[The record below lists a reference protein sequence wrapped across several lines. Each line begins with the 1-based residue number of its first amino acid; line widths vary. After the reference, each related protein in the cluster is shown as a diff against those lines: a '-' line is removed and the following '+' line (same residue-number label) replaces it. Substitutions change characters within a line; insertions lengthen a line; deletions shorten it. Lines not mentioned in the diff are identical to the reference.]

1 LQRILT
7 FTPKL
12 KKQNRNPRF
21 KLSTINHYCLQPLK
35 TAKKLQN
42 LGKCLKPFTAKTVIR
57 LEGKHVMLF
66 GIYRGLPKEAT
77 RLIYSLI
84 LPSVAYGMLYT
95 DISYFLTTVQGLPD
109 VTMGI
114 IVTLMGVSTFSAS
127 IPLGMAADRYGKKKV
142 LVAGNIVASVT
153 LVIFALTTNPAVLF
167 AAAILEGVSEGAAAA
182 AISALLAEKCD
193 ATKRNSV
200 FSLFGFAQSMA
211 FGAGSFAIPAVVVF
225 QVLGFGDRESHT
237 LLYIALAMLSLAS
250 TFLMLRISE
259 SRIPNGVKKTKSKLN
274 IKRLFPKKSR
284 NVLAKYVLTGATIA
298 FGAGLFVPLMTRWM
312 NLQYGVADQVSGP
325 ILGATSLV
333 IGVSTL
339 ASPYLAKKI
348 GLVKAVVATQATS
361 TLFMFLTPL
370 SPSFLLASTVYTLR
384 AFLMNMSSP
393 LEQSMIM
400 GLVATDE
407 RGAASGISTAL
418 WRLPNALSSFIG
430 AWLMGIGFL
439 ALPFFLATAF
449 YVVSIVMFWFFFK
462 NTLMPEEIAEKQS
475 QVDVHEKLS

>member
-1 LQRILT
+1 
-7 FTPKL
+7 
-12 KKQNRNPRF
+12 
-21 KLSTINHYCLQPLK
+21 
-35 TAKKLQN
+35 
-42 LGKCLKPFTAKTVIR
+42 
-57 LEGKHVMLF
+57 MLF
-66 GIYRGLPKEAT
+66 GSYRGLPKEAT
-77 RLIYSLI
+77 RLIYSMI

-127 IPLGMAADRYGKKKV
+127 IPLGMAADRYGKKKL
-142 LVAGNIVASVT
+142 LVTGNIAASVT
-153 LVIFALTTNPAVLF
+153 LIIFALTTNPAILF
-167 AAAILEGVSEGAAAA
+167 AAAILEGISEGATSA

-193 ATKRNSV
+193 AARRNSV

-211 FGAGSFAIPAVVVF
+211 FAAGSFAIPGVVIF
-225 QVLGFGDRESHT
+225 QVLGFGNRESHT

-250 TFLMLRISE
+250 TILMLRISE
-259 SRIPNGVKKTKSKLN
+259 SRILTKKEKTKTRLN
-274 IKRLFPKKSR
+274 FKGLFPQKSR
-284 NVLAKYVLTGATIA
+284 GILVKYVLTGATIA
-298 FGAGLFVPLMTRWM
+298 FGAGLFVPLMSRWM
-312 NLQYGVADQVSGP
+312 HLQYGVADDVSGP

-333 IGVSTL
+333 IGVATL

-348 GLVKAVVATQATS
+348 GLIKAVVATQAAS

-370 SPSFLLASTVYTLR
+370 SPGFLLASTVYTVR

-400 GLVATDE
+400 GLVATEE

-418 WRLPNALSSFIG
+418 WRLPNAFSSFIG

-439 ALPFFLATAF
+439 AFPFFLATAF
-449 YVVSIVMFWFFFK
+449 YVVSITIFWFFFK
-462 NTLMPEEIAEKQS
+462 NTRMPEETAECPHE
-475 QVDVHEKLS
+475 VDVQGKLS

>member
-1 LQRILT
+1 
-7 FTPKL
+7 
-12 KKQNRNPRF
+12 
-21 KLSTINHYCLQPLK
+21 
-35 TAKKLQN
+35 
-42 LGKCLKPFTAKTVIR
+42 
-57 LEGKHVMLF
+57 MLF
-66 GIYRGLPKEAT
+66 GSYRGLPKEAT

-167 AAAILEGVSEGAAAA
+167 AAAILEGVSEGAASAA
-182 AISALLAEKCD
+182 TSALLAEKCD

-259 SRIPNGVKKTKSKLN
+259 SRIPTKMEKTKTKLN
-274 IKRLFPKKSR
+274 LKGLFPQKSR

-348 GLVKAVVATQATS
+348 GLVKAVVATQAIIDAVHVPYAAFSQFSVGKHGLYFASIPHEHVQPLGTVNDHGTRRDRRTRS
-361 TLFMFLTPL
+361 SLRNKHSALETTERLKLIHRRVADGHRILSLALLPCHRILRCFYRQCSGSSSRTPQCL
-370 SPSFLLASTVYTLR
+370 K
-384 AFLMNMSSP
+384 
-393 LEQSMIM
+393 
-400 GLVATDE
+400 
-407 RGAASGISTAL
+407 
-418 WRLPNALSSFIG
+418 RLPNANAKSTFTKS
-430 AWLMGIGFL
+430 
-439 ALPFFLATAF
+439 
-449 YVVSIVMFWFFFK
+449 
-462 NTLMPEEIAEKQS
+462 
-475 QVDVHEKLS
+475 

>member
-1 LQRILT
+1 
-7 FTPKL
+7 
-12 KKQNRNPRF
+12 
-21 KLSTINHYCLQPLK
+21 
-35 TAKKLQN
+35 
-42 LGKCLKPFTAKTVIR
+42 
-57 LEGKHVMLF
+57 
-66 GIYRGLPKEAT
+66 
-77 RLIYSLI
+77 
-84 LPSVAYGMLYT
+84 
-95 DISYFLTTVQGLPD
+95 
-109 VTMGI
+109 
-114 IVTLMGVSTFSAS
+114 
-127 IPLGMAADRYGKKKV
+127 
-142 LVAGNIVASVT
+142 
-153 LVIFALTTNPAVLF
+153 
-167 AAAILEGVSEGAAAA
+167 
-182 AISALLAEKCD
+182 
-193 ATKRNSV
+193 
-200 FSLFGFAQSMA
+200 
-211 FGAGSFAIPAVVVF
+211 
-225 QVLGFGDRESHT
+225 
-237 LLYIALAMLSLAS
+237 MLSLAS
-250 TFLMLRISE
+250 TVLMLRISE
-259 SRIPNGVKKTKSKLN
+259 SRIPNGVKKTKSKLS
-274 IKRLFPKKSR
+274 IKGLFPQKSR

-370 SPSFLLASTVYTLR
+370 SPNFLLASSVYTTR

-400 GLVATDE
+400 GLVATNE
-407 RGAASGISTAL
+407 RGVASGISTAL

>member
-1 LQRILT
+1 MI
-7 FTPKL
+7 
-12 KKQNRNPRF
+12 
-21 KLSTINHYCLQPLK
+21 
-35 TAKKLQN
+35 
-42 LGKCLKPFTAKTVIR
+42 
-57 LEGKHVMLF
+57 F
-66 GIYRGLPKEAT
+66 GSYRGLPKEAT

-114 IVTLMGVSTFSAS
+114 IVTLMGVSTFVAS
-127 IPLGMAADRYGKKKV
+127 IPLGIAADRYGRKKT
-142 LVAGNIVASVT
+142 LIAGNIVASLT
-153 LVIFALTTNPAVLF
+153 LAVFALTTNPAVLF
-167 AAAILEGVSEGAAAA
+167 AAAILEGVSEGATSA
-182 AISALLAEKCD
+182 AISALLAEKCE
-193 ATKRNSV
+193 ATRRNSV

-225 QVLGFGDRESHT
+225 RVLGFGDRESHI
-237 LLYIALAMLSLAS
+237 LLYIAVATLSLAS
-250 TFLMLRISE
+250 TVLMFRISE
-259 SRIPNGVKKTKSKLN
+259 SRMPSKTKKTPSRLN
-274 IKRLFPKKSR
+274 IKGLFPQKSR
-284 NVLAKYVLTGATIA
+284 DILAKYVLTGATIA

-312 NLQYGVADQVSGP
+312 NLQYGVADEVSGP

-333 IGVSTL
+333 IGVATL
-339 ASPYLAKKI
+339 ASPYLAKKL
-348 GLVKAVVATQATS
+348 GLVKAVVVTQAAS
-361 TLFMFLTPL
+361 TLFMFATPL
-370 SPSFLLASTVYTLR
+370 SPHFLLASSVYTVR

-439 ALPFFLATAF
+439 ALPFFIATAF

-462 NTLMPEEIAEKQS
+462 NTLMPEETAECQR
-475 QVDVHEKLS
+475 QVDVQKD

>member
-1 LQRILT
+1 
-7 FTPKL
+7 
-12 KKQNRNPRF
+12 
-21 KLSTINHYCLQPLK
+21 
-35 TAKKLQN
+35 
-42 LGKCLKPFTAKTVIR
+42 V
-57 LEGKHVMLF
+57 LF

-114 IVTLMGVSTFSAS
+114 IVTLMGVSTFTAS
-127 IPLGMAADRYGKKKV
+127 IPLGMAADRYGRKRV
-142 LVAGNIVASVT
+142 LIAGNVAASVT
-153 LVIFALTTNPAVLF
+153 VAVFALTTNPGVLF
-167 AAAILEGVSEGAAAA
+167 AAAILEGVSEGAASAA
-182 AISALLAEKCD
+182 TSALLAEKCE
-193 ATKRNSV
+193 AIKRNSV

-225 QVLGFGDRESHT
+225 QVLGFGDRESHI
-237 LLYIALAMLSLAS
+237 LLYIAIAILSLAS
-250 TFLMLRISE
+250 TVLMFRISE
-259 SRIPNGVKKTKSKLN
+259 SRIPVKTKTTKSRFSV
-274 IKRLFPKKSR
+274 KRLLPQKSR
-284 NVLAKYVLTGATIA
+284 DVLAKYVLTGATIA

-312 NLQYGVADQVSGP
+312 DLQYGVADEISGP

-333 IGVSTL
+333 IGVATL

-361 TLFMFLTPL
+361 TLFMFITPL
-370 SPSFLLASTVYTLR
+370 SPNFLLASTVYTMR

-393 LEQSMIM
+393 LEQAMIM
-400 GLVATDE
+400 GLVATEE
-407 RGAASGISTAL
+407 RGVASGISTAL

-430 AWLMGIGFL
+430 AWMMGIGFL
-439 ALPFFLATAF
+439 ALPFFVATAF

-462 NTLMPEEIAEKQS
+462 NTFMPEETAECQR
-475 QVDVHEKLS
+475 QVDVKKT